1 MSNIVAGML
10 AKSLAGHDKDNIYY
24 IERVEGELVYLIDGS
39 LRTLEK
45 PKRKNR
51 KHIQVIYNIE
61 ETENLIADNNVNNE
75 QIKKLIKEYKKEHK
89 I

>member
-51 KHIQVIYNIE
+51 KHIQVIHNIE
-61 ETENLIADNNVNNE
+61 ETVNFIAENKANNE
-75 QIKKLIKEYKKEHK
+75 KIKKLIKEYKKEHN